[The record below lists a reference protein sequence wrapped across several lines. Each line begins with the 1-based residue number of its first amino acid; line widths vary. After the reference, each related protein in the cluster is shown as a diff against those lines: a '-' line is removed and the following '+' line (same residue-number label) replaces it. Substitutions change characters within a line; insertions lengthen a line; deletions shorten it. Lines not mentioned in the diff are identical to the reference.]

1 MSYIIDITNRTL
13 TKIRKTKKKKNQA
26 STMCGHQG
34 TFEHKTDTIHKFM

>member
-13 TKIRKTKKKKNQA
+13 TKIRKTKRNQA

-34 TFEHKTDTIHKFM
+34 IFEHKTDTIHKFM